1 MYNKAILIGHLGRD
15 PEMRYTASGKAVT
28 NFSIATDRKW
38 RDKSGNLQEETTW
51 HDIVCWGKQAEFVGD
66 HCSKG
71 SLVFV
76 DGEIRKRSWDDKNGV
91 KRTTVEINAF
101 TVRILD
107 SRSSRKEDRPSNERP
122 APAPS
127 HNEPA
132 APPSGADSSTADTED
147 DVPF

>member
-1 MYNKAILIGHLGRD
+1 MYNKAILIGHLGQD
-15 PEMRYTASGKAVT
+15 PEIRYTASGKAVT
-28 NFSIATDRKW
+28 NFSIATNKKW

-51 HDIVCWGKQAEFVGD
+51 HNIVCWGKQAEFVGD
-66 HCSKG
+66 YCSKG

-91 KRTTVEINAF
+91 KRTSVEINAL
-101 TVRILD
+101 TVQLLD
-107 SRSSRKEDRPSNERP
+107 SRSSRKEDRPSHNR
-122 APAPS
+122 PAPS
-127 HNEPA
+127 HNEP